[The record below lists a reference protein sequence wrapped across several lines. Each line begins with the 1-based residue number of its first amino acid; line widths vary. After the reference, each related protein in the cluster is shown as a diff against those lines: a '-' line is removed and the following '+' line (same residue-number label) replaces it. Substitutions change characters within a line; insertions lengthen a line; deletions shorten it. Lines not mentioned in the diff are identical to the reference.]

1 VRFGAGPRPPPRRP
15 GEGTGWNRKH
25 HDARHLVEYSSREIF
40 KVPGTTRPM
49 PLAWQIFDPRLADLS
64 TEALFNDEL
73 STLLQSPVL
82 YVTGHEAPNLTSA
95 QKRLFRRY
103 IDEGGFV
110 LAEACCGSKDFAD
123 GFKKLLADKEVF
135 GDEAVL
141 EPLAPTHAIWS
152 AHSLV
157 PAGLFQGEQVPAEK
171 KVLSLE
177 RGCKTVLVFSPQPLA
192 GYWEE
197 ARFAPKVGEAV
208 GDRDRAKQ
216 AYRLAGN
223 IIAYATGFEPPKPRL
238 DRPKIL
244 DPKEDAAKGVGRY
257 QIELAQV
264 RHDGGDWQP
273 AKNAVRV
280 LAANARDKYGVD
292 VSLVKQ
298 EVRLTK
304 PDELNRTKFLYM
316 HGKGAFTI
324 DEGEA
329 ANTRAYLDLGG
340 TLLADACCGSAA
352 FHKAFLDFMAKV
364 YPDKKLEIIPPEDFL
379 YSEKLNGEAITKVR
393 CRREKADGTPQPTF
407 EDVPPLLEG
416 IQVDGRWV
424 VIYSKYDIGCALE
437 KNKSSAC
444 KGYDP
449 DSALKLATAA
459 LLYSL
464 KR

>member
-1 VRFGAGPRPPPRRP
+1 MNGH
-15 GEGTGWNRKH
+15 E
-25 HDARHLVEYSSREIF
+25 D
-40 KVPGTTRPM
+40 
-49 PLAWQIFDPRLADLS
+49 
-64 TEALFNDEL
+64 
-73 STLLQSPVL
+73 PVL
-82 YVTGHEAPNLTSA
+82 TPA
-95 QKRLFRRY
+95 QKRLLRRY
-103 IDEGGFV
+103 VDEGGFI
-110 LAEACCGSKDFAD
+110 LAEACCGTPAFTE
-123 GFKKLLADKEVF
+123 GFKKLLADKDMF

-157 PAGLFQGEQVPAEK
+157 PASLFQGDQVPVEK
-171 KVLSLE
+171 KILALE

-197 ARFAPKVGEAV
+197 PRFTPKVGEVV
-208 GDRDRAKQ
+208 GDPGPGQAGVPAGREHHRLRHRVRA
-216 AYRLAGN
+216 AEAPAGPPEDPRPEGRRGEGGGGTTSSS
-223 IIAYATGFEPPKPRL
+223 ARSATTAATGNRPRT
-238 DRPKIL
+238 PC
-244 DPKEDAAKGVGRY
+244 
-257 QIELAQV
+257 
-264 RHDGGDWQP
+264 
-273 AKNAVRV
+273 V
-280 LAANARDKYGVD
+280 LAAANAAGTRYLID

-298 EVRLTK
+298 EVRLTRTK
-304 PDELNRTKFLYM
+304 ELFRTKFLYM
-316 HGKGAFTI
+316 HGKAACTI
-324 DEGEA
+324 DETEA
-329 ANTRAYLDLGG
+329 ANTRAHLDPGR
-340 TLLADACCGSAA
+340 TLLADACGGSAA
-352 FHKAFLDFMAKV
+352 LDKASRDFMAKV
-364 YPDKKLEIIPPEDFL
+364 YPDKKLEVIPAQDFL
-379 YSEKLNGEAITKVR
+379 YSEKLNGEAITKLR